1 MSQDTT
7 EATEAQPNVQE
18 NEPSGLD
25 AQTHAEF
32 LAIYEDA
39 SINIRFAKEQQWRA
53 VLYFMFGG
61 IAATAYEM
69 NARWSDEALAWFLL
83 VVIWLFSIITAI
95 VILCLQWWQHAEHRK
110 IDYLTSK
117 WSSYSTAARKRKSKR
132 MSDVQRYFLLGAMLL
147 FLELTTFAITRI
159 FTIAM

>member
-1 MSQDTT
+1 MSQENAEA
-7 EATEAQPNVQE
+7 EATGPE
-18 NEPSGLD
+18 NKVSELD

-32 LAIYEDA
+32 IAIYEDA
-39 SINIRFAKEQQWRA
+39 STNIRFAKEQQWRA

-83 VVIWLFSIITAI
+83 VIIWLFSIITAI
-95 VILCLQWWQHAEHRK
+95 VIICLQWWQHAEHRK

-117 WSSYSTAARKRKSKR
+117 WSSYATAARRRKSKGA
-132 MSDVQRYFLLGAMLL
+132 SDVQRYFLLSSMLL
-147 FLELTTFAITRI
+147 LLELATFAITRI
-159 FTIAM
+159 FMIAM